1 MLFISRT
8 GGHEMRT
15 VKEVSELTG
24 ISIRTLHYYDE
35 IDLLKPTECS
45 QSGYRLYDDK
55 ALVMLQQILFFRE
68 FDMPLKGIKAIIEN
82 PILDRNQIL
91 QSQKKMLESKKERLE
106 RLISIINDILKG
118 ETRMDFEVF
127 SKAEIEEL
135 YQALISH
142 MPEKVKQA
150 VEREYGGMD
159 EFHEHYMEYAS
170 GEHGQ
175 KSYQKM
181 IEWYGDKESALNA
194 SINPPDSQMIQSC
207 EKRFDILM
215 KKLAEKMGKDVSSCE
230 IKEVIGEYGFMFK
243 QLYQLKD
250 ERPFMLDMAASYK
263 NVERMKT
270 ALDEKYGVGITDS
283 FVKALDE
290 FYNK

>member
-1 MLFISRT
+1 
-8 GGHEMRT
+8 MRT

-35 IDLLKPTECS
+35 INLLKPTECS
-45 QSGYRLYDDK
+45 KSGYRLYDDN
-55 ALVMLQQILFFRE
+55 ALVVLQQILFFRE
-68 FDMPLKGIKAIIEN
+68 FDMPLKEIKAILED

-91 QSQKKMLESKKERLE
+91 QSQKKMLELRKERLE
-106 RLISIINDILKG
+106 RLISSINDILKG
-118 ETRMDFEVF
+118 ETKMDFEVF

-150 VEREYGGMD
+150 VEREYGGMN
-159 EFHEHYMEYAS
+159 EFHEHYMKYAF

-175 KSYQKM
+175 KTYQKM

-194 SINPPDSQMIQSC
+194 SINPPDSQTIQSC
-207 EKRFDILM
+207 EKRLDILM
-215 KKLAEKMGKDVSSCE
+215 KKLSEKTEKNVSSYE
-230 IKEVIGEYGFMFK
+230 VKEVIAEYGFMFK

-250 ERPFMLDMAASYK
+250 EKIFMLDMAASYK
-263 NVERMKT
+263 NDERLNNT
-270 ALDEKYGVGITDS
+270 LDEKYGVGITDF
-283 FVKALDE
+283 FVKAIDE

>member
-1 MLFISRT
+1 
-8 GGHEMRT
+8 MRT
-15 VKEVSELTG
+15 VKKLSELTG

-45 QSGYRLYDDK
+45 HTGYRLYDDK
-55 ALVMLQQILFFRE
+55 ALVTLQQILFFRE
-68 FDMPLKGIKAIIEN
+68 FDMPLKEIKAIIKN

-91 QSQKKMLESKKERLE
+91 QSQKKMLELKKERLE
-106 RLISIINDILKG
+106 RLISSINDILKG

-142 MPEKVKQA
+142 MPDTMKQA
-150 VEREYGGMD
+150 CERDYGGMD

-175 KSYQKM
+175 KINQKM

-207 EKRFDILM
+207 EKRVDIIM
-215 KKLAEKMGKDVSSCE
+215 KKFAEKVGKDVSSCE
-230 IKEVIGEYGFMFK
+230 VKEVIGEYGFMVK

-250 ERPFMLDMAASYK
+250 ERLLMIDVAASYK
-263 NVERMKT
+263 NVETMKT
-270 ALDEKYGVGITDS
+270 ALDEKYGVGITDF